1 MMLFQVYYLHD
12 PLVKGGSLNQTANKI
27 AGTIFRD
34 SLLAALLMLILPED
48 FDLHDGGAEVS
59 GSQGFDQ

>member
-1 MMLFQVYYLHD
+1 MAATTFREGWEEQLSCFAD
-12 PLVKGGSLNQTANKI
+12 IQTEH
-27 AGTIFRD
+27 
-34 SLLAALLMLILPED
+34 SLLAAPLMLISPED